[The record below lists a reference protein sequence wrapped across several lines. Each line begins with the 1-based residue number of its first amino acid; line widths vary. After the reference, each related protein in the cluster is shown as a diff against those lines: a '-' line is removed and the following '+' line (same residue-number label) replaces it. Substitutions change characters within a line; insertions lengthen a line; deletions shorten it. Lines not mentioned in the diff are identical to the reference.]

1 MAQYA
6 SVNGTKAALT
16 LYTKRTT
23 INTWKRYPKYSLK
36 RTTINTWKRKLSP
49 QGVEALKARKGRPN
63 LMNDEWLAKTNDIII
78 GTRQAGTV
86 VSRRMVINIGS
97 GKANE
102 PNLLKEYGGPLELT
116 EDWARNVLK
125 SMEWVKKK
133 GTTGKTEPS
142 DGFLAEEKFTF
153 QRAISTAVLENDIP
167 RDLIINLDQTP
178 LGYVSP
184 GKYTFCMRGS
194 ENVPIKGMDD
204 KRQITATFAVSA
216 TGEFLPI
223 QVIYQGKTKRCLP
236 KFRFPKGFHVTYT
249 PNHWSNLE
257 KCLDFFKN
265 IIFPYLKKV
274 KQQLGYPDEQ
284 WSLVTMDCFRGQDN
298 NDTTFYI
305 CEKSFCIIVL
315 VPRNLTNKFQ
325 SRHDMQKHLNSV
337 FVEIF

>member
-1 MAQYA
+1 
-6 SVNGTKAALT
+6 
-16 LYTKRTT
+16 
-23 INTWKRYPKYSLK
+23 
-36 RTTINTWKRKLSP
+36 
-49 QGVEALKARKGRPN
+49 
-63 LMNDEWLAKTNDIII
+63 MNDEWLAKTKDIII

-86 VSRRMVINIGS
+86 ISRRMVINIGS
-97 GKANE
+97 GVVKANE

-125 SMEWVKKK
+125 SMEWVKRK

-153 QRAISTAVLENDIP
+153 QRAISTAVLENDTP
-167 RDLIINLDQTP
+167 RDLIIDLDQTP

-194 ENVPIKGMDD
+194 ENVPIKVMDG

-236 KFRFPKGFHVTYT
+236 KFQFPKSFHVTYT
-249 PNHWSNLE
+249 PNHWSILE

-265 IIFPYLKKV
+265 IIFSYLKKV

-284 WSLVTMDCFRGQDN
+284 WSLVIMDCFRGQDN

-305 CEKSFCIIVL
+305 CEKNFCITLSFLFL
-315 VPRNLTNKFQ
+315 VT
-325 SRHDMQKHLNSV
+325 
-337 FVEIF
+337 